1 MSYLTKENAV
11 VDSHRARGARWRE
24 NREGGEVE
32 VRELYHHGGCS
43 LFLCRYGRG
52 LM

>member
-11 VDSHRARGARWRE
+11 VDSHRVRGARWRE

-32 VRELYHHGGCS
+32 VRELYHHGCS
-43 LFLCRYGRG
+43 LFLSYVGRVSY
-52 LM
+52 